1 MVACV
6 LLNNVACV
14 LNIDIL
20 LVQFCLG
27 GCNPYGSYSINSCKP
42 MPVCQSTNDT
52 FSNTSKIQMNATQ
65 WDGDASKYGTS
76 SQEPLVRERRLV
88 SEFHWSDWVLEQG
101 QLVSTNTSDPGIVL
115 TLTETN
121 QGTRLSSTRFVHYG
135 TITARLKAGKWGGVV
150 LGFITMSSI
159 HDEID
164 WEWPGNQ
171 TTQAQEN
178 WFWQGGSCKCI
189 TIHFCRGFQLTLI

>member
-1 MVACV
+1 M
-6 LLNNVACV
+6 LLNGTEMH
-14 LNIDIL
+14 LNTVRL
-20 LVQFCLG
+20 LMNLW
-27 GCNPYGSYSINSCKP
+27 YGS
-42 MPVCQSTNDT
+42 
-52 FSNTSKIQMNATQ
+52 
-65 WDGDASKYGTS
+65 DALS
-76 SQEPLVRERRLV
+76 LIC
-88 SEFHWSDWVLEQG
+88 HWSDWVLEQG